1 MTTLSLAD
9 YSAFVERTA
18 TVRQPFV
25 YAALGVAG
33 ESGELVEHV
42 KKAVRDNDGFK
53 RLADKKD
60 EVKSEIGD
68 VFWYLTRFSNEMGF
82 TLQEVLEYNIEK
94 LLDRR
99 KNGKKVG

>member
-1 MTTLSLAD
+1 MSISLKSYAE
-9 YSAFVERTA
+9 FVEKTA

-53 RLADKKD
+53 RLKENED

-82 TLQEVLEYNIEK
+82 TLEEVLDYNMKK

-99 KNGKKVG
+99 KNGKKIG